1 MLAIAARPRPCR
13 SRHSPCPS
21 PGVAG
26 LALVGLPVAQVSGRS
41 QTPRMV
47 TRCQPSSY
55 SPRITRLRRRPQHTH
70 AAHQVPVRPAQVIT
84 GSRSHPAATNHQAI
98 RRNSKA
104 PGLRPVVMMREQARR
119 RVVRGAVG
127 LPIIAHR
134 PEHHSAMPKVVRPP
148 RRMGMPINACACM
161 APARRAL
168 CTSARQGSYQR
179 GQIADSERLAGVSAA
194 LVISRR
200 SCAYVS
206 DGAVGRPCSL
216 LASAAFA
223 PAACPGRGQRRL
235 FRARV
240 VYPCGIRAWQYERA
254 HSEAG

>member
-1 MLAIAARPRPCR
+1 
-13 SRHSPCPS
+13 
-21 PGVAG
+21 
-26 LALVGLPVAQVSGRS
+26 
-41 QTPRMV
+41 MV

-84 GSRSHPAATNHQAI
+84 GSRSRPAATNHQAI

-179 GQIADSERLAGVSAA
+179 GQIADYFACVGPQVVGLPGC
-194 LVISRR
+194 R
-200 SCAYVS
+200 SS
-206 DGAVGRPCSL
+206 GHGVGR
-216 LASAAFA
+216 
-223 PAACPGRGQRRL
+223 GGQIDL
-235 FRARV
+235 SGG
-240 VYPCGIRAWQYERA
+240 PI
-254 HSEAG
+254 SEADTVGQDGRLPSPPLPAFFPKSPLGHGTRPRPVRSGASRSST